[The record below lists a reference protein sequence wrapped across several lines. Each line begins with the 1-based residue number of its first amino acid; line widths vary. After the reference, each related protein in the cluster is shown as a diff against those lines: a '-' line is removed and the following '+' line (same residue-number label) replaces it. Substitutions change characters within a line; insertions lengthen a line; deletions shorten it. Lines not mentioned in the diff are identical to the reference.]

1 MKIAAMTNF
10 EDIIRPSKT
19 EQKEASESYRSF
31 EALIHAITSSNPI
44 VEIEESKEKIK
55 VPKAALVLLSKI
67 LKAMSEGQPVSIV
80 PIAAEFTT
88 QAAAEFL
95 GCSRPHLVKLL
106 EEGQM
111 PFTKVG
117 RHRRIKF
124 EDLRNYKQQMK
135 ARQREQIIQLM
146 RLDEEAGM
154 YGA

>member
-1 MKIAAMTNF
+1 MTAMTNF

-19 EQKEASESYRSF
+19 EQKAASESYRSF
-31 EALIHAITSSNPI
+31 DALIHAVTSSNPI
-44 VEIEESKEKIK
+44 VEIESKEKIK

-124 EDLRNYKQQMK
+124 EDLRNYKLQMK
-135 ARQREQIIQLM
+135 ERQREQIIQLM